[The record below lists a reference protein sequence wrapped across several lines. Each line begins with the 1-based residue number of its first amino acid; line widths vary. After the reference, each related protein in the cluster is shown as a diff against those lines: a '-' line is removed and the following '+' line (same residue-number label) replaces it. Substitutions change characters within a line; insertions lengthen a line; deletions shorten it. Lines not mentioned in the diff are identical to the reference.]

1 MNLSHTLILVL
12 KKLILHA
19 YPDPYAS
26 KMLYLFRKKT
36 FANYFKFILDFK
48 SSSIPTPS
56 DPKFMNKLSQIEC
69 EISKSLNNLYLNY
82 LL

>member
-1 MNLSHTLILVL
+1 M
-12 KKLILHA
+12 
-19 YPDPYAS
+19 
-26 KMLYLFRKKT
+26 
-36 FANYFKFILDFK
+36 DFK

-82 LL
+82 LLWFSQKKLEQKINDFNIILISKCNKLLNNILK